1 MVCVGL
7 TNGLWLVQN
16 SIWDIKTLYF
26 HDYSKLWLYTG
37 KPIQNIVHRDEENFS
52 KEGKFLS
59 QEDMRKADYYVSNS
73 TAVLKCFILS
83 TSCFRI
89 VVQKL
94 L

>member
-1 MVCVGL
+1 M
-7 TNGLWLVQN
+7 
-16 SIWDIKTLYF
+16 
-26 HDYSKLWLYTG
+26 
-37 KPIQNIVHRDEENFS
+37 HRDEEKFS
-52 KEGKFLS
+52 EEGKFLS

-89 VVQKL
+89 VAQKL